1 MVRGMST
8 SRLRRTLRLSV
19 SACILVLT
27 LTASASA
34 SQGPDTIRLTSEGQA
49 AAKAVLLTKADFSF
63 ATGWTGGAVKPDP
76 PSNSRCDVPG
86 SKPFTTVT
94 NGDQKAEF
102 NHTGAK
108 VTSEITILKTSAMVR
123 GTWTHS
129 VGPQLITCLRT
140 ALTKSIQQNE
150 RIISVKARAFP
161 HVATYT
167 QAYRVLT
174 AVTVNGTTV
183 TIASDFIL
191 FARGR
196 SEAIMTTVAPVSPL
210 LNAFEAHLAQ
220 VMATRMVA

>member
-1 MVRGMST
+1 MST
-8 SRLRRTLRLSV
+8 SRPRRTPRLSV

-49 AAKAVLLTKADFSF
+49 AAKAVVLTKADFSF
-63 ATGWTGGAVKPDP
+63 ATGWTGGAVKPDS
-76 PSNSRCDVPG
+76 PSNNSTANCTVAG
-86 SKPFTTVT
+86 SKPFATVT
-94 NGDQKAEF
+94 SGDQMAEF

-108 VTSEITILKTSAMVR
+108 VMSEIVILKTRAMVR
-123 GTWTHS
+123 GDWKRH
-129 VGPQLITCLRT
+129 VGPQLITCLR
-140 ALTKSIQQNE
+140 AKFAKWLQPNE

-191 FARGR
+191 FARGPT
-196 SEAIMTTVAPVSPL
+196 EAIMTTVAPISPL